1 MAKVSQTNTSISVGV
16 RNVNVLAFRSTISI
30 GDVFARA
37 LRSVP
42 AKAIA
47 ARLRK
52 ITSVSARTV
61 ESWKQA
67 RRTPHARHIMAM
79 LTDDEL
85 GALLLQEV
93 NPDAAHQMKVNAAK
107 KKLRELEAK

>member
-85 GALLLQEV
+85 SALLLQEV
-93 NPDAAHQMKVNAAK
+93 NPDLAHQAKVVAAK